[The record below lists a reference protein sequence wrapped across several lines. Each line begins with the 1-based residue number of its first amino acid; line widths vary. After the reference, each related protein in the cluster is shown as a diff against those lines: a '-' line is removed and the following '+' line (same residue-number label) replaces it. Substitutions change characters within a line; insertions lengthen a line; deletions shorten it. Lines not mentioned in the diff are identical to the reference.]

1 MKAHK
6 PDLIFPLLHSETLP
20 TSSFN
25 FCSPD
30 QNITDL
36 YFESGR
42 FTLKNLLEVHKQ
54 KGAHF
59 QYSFLCELLSFLI
72 GVGGFL
78 EDNLEWI
85 PEMKLENIL
94 LTKRGFRV
102 QNPYLDNYYVSEQ
115 ITKVMGPLDRLEK
128 NGTLRA
134 GAAQDAQL
142 RYTVE
147 RTENNKELSELV
159 YFHKKKIK
167 INLLN
172 SLIMILSL
180 GTLTDEEEFYFKYQ
194 SENIDHN
201 MANFKTKAF
210 ENHYNN
216 QYLTSL
222 LKDIFAI
229 ENLNLISTFTEL
241 FGLEQIENI
250 DIPYIDYITA
260 FNMSQ
265 YVGDGLDRALV
276 GREVRVEG
284 SGRGHAERVV
294 EGQGFI
300 SREKNMKVKL
310 PSGKEVEKSTERGT
324 GIGPVGISGR
334 DYDRESPMT
343 KIVKLKEGSSLR
355 EED

>member
-1 MKAHK
+1 
-6 PDLIFPLLHSETLP
+6 
-20 TSSFN
+20 
-25 FCSPD
+25 
-30 QNITDL
+30 
-36 YFESGR
+36 
-42 FTLKNLLEVHKQ
+42 
-54 KGAHF
+54 
-59 QYSFLCELLSFLI
+59 
-72 GVGGFL
+72 
-78 EDNLEWI
+78 
-85 PEMKLENIL
+85 
-94 LTKRGFRV
+94 
-102 QNPYLDNYYVSEQ
+102 
-115 ITKVMGPLDRLEK
+115 
-128 NGTLRA
+128 
-134 GAAQDAQL
+134 
-142 RYTVE
+142 
-147 RTENNKELSELV
+147 LV

-201 MANFKTKAF
+201 LANFKTKAF

-241 FGLEQIENI
+241 FGIEQIQNI

-265 YVGDGLDRALV
+265 YLGDGLDRSLV
-276 GREVRVEG
+276 GREVTVEG
-284 SGRGHAERVV
+284 SGRSNAERVV

-310 PSGKEVEKSTERGT
+310 PSGKEVEKSTERWA

-334 DYDRESPMT
+334 DYDRESPVT

-355 EED
+355 EGD

>member
-1 MKAHK
+1 M
-6 PDLIFPLLHSETLP
+6 
-20 TSSFN
+20 
-25 FCSPD
+25 
-30 QNITDL
+30 
-36 YFESGR
+36 
-42 FTLKNLLEVHKQ
+42 
-54 KGAHF
+54 
-59 QYSFLCELLSFLI
+59 
-72 GVGGFL
+72 
-78 EDNLEWI
+78 
-85 PEMKLENIL
+85 
-94 LTKRGFRV
+94 
-102 QNPYLDNYYVSEQ
+102 DNYYISEQ

-128 NGTLRA
+128 SGTLRA

-201 MANFKTKAF
+201 LANFKTKAF

-241 FGLEQIENI
+241 FGLEQIQNI

-265 YVGDGLDRALV
+265 YIGNGLDRGLV
-276 GREVRVEG
+276 GREVPVEGSG

-294 EGQGFI
+294 EGKGFI
-300 SREKNMKVKL
+300 SKEKNMKVKL
-310 PSGKEVEKSTERGT
+310 PSGKEVEKSIERGV
-324 GIGPVGISGR
+324 GIGGVGTSGR
-334 DYDRESPMT
+334 GYDRESPVT
-343 KIVKLKEGSSLR
+343 KIVKLKEGSLVR
-355 EED
+355 EKD